1 MHAQHMDIILIFAR
15 TRDVGLCRPC
25 LHEKKT
31 DMEQFGK
38 ILIVDDNEDVLFAL
52 NLLLEPYAEKIKV
65 AVTPDRIEVQ
75 IGIGSKLERRQVV
88 GTVVFVVPISGT
100 EAMAGILGVG
110 RLLAGLLDGF
120 FQSQLQRVLLGNGT
134 RRQTE
139 CNKQ

>member
-1 MHAQHMDIILIFAR
+1 MH
-15 TRDVGLCRPC
+15 CW
-25 LHEKKT
+25 
-31 DMEQFGK
+31 
-38 ILIVDDNEDVLFAL
+38 
-52 NLLLEPYAEKIKV
+52 IKY
-65 AVTPDRIEVQ
+65 RFL
-75 IGIGSKLERRQVV
+75 SERYPSRQVV